1 MSDKMI
7 ITGVEAFGYH
17 GFLDY
22 ERETGQ
28 PFVVDAKLSVDLRES
43 GLKDEIT
50 ETVDYNDLAIL
61 IHNEILGPSVKLIES
76 LAERIA
82 GKILKA
88 YPTVKE
94 VEVSVHKPRAPITV
108 PFGSITVTIKRS
120 R

>member
-1 MSDKMI
+1 MLFRS
-7 ITGVEAFGYH
+7 
-17 GFLDY
+17 
-22 ERETGQ
+22 
-28 PFVVDAKLSVDLRES
+28 
-43 GLKDEIT
+43 
-50 ETVDYNDLAIL
+50 
-61 IHNEILGPSVKLIES
+61 NEILGPSVKLIES

-108 PFGSITVTIKRS
+108 PFGSITVTVKRS